1 MDIKKIL
8 NNNAV
13 VTLDTSGEEII
24 VKGKGIAFKKS
35 VGDMI
40 DESRIEKKFVLDNKE
55 TNRRYQEIIV
65 NIPNDCIE
73 VSEEVIEIIKQDVEK
88 NLSDQIYVTLTDHI
102 SNLLERISMGIT
114 FNNTLLWD
122 VKRMY
127 KKEYQ
132 AGLKAV
138 EIIRKRFD
146 IKITDDEASFIALHI
161 VNAEMNI
168 EFQEVFEITAMIDKI
183 YSIVEEEFNLEVDKE
198 DLSYNRFI
206 MHLRF
211 FFERIINKRSLGVE
225 TNENILD
232 MMKKEYPKQYE
243 CVKKICDYISSKYA
257 EPIDGEI
264 LYLMLHVVKLTS

>member
-1 MDIKKIL
+1 MYIKKIL

-13 VTLDTSGEEII
+13 VTLDINGEEVI

-35 VGDMI
+35 PGDII
-40 DESRIEKKFVLDNKE
+40 DESKIEKKFVLDNKE
-55 TNRRYQEIIV
+55 INRNYQEIIV

-73 VSEEVIEIIKQDVEK
+73 VSEEVIEIIKQNIDCD
-88 NLSDQIYVTLTDHI
+88 LSDQIYVTLTDHI

-127 KKEYQ
+127 KDEYK

-138 EIIRKRFD
+138 EVIRKRFD
-146 IKITDDEASFIALHI
+146 IEISDDEASFIALHI
-161 VNAEMNI
+161 VNAEMNV
-168 EFQEVFEITAMIDKI
+168 EFQKVFEITAMIDKV
-183 YSIVEEEFNLEVDKE
+183 YSIVEEEFNLEVDK
-198 DLSYNRFI
+198 DGLNYNRFI

-211 FFERIINKRSLGVE
+211 FFERIINKQNVGVE
-225 TNENILD
+225 TNDNILD
-232 MMKKEYPKQYE
+232 MMKKEYPKQYQ
-243 CVKKICDYISSKYA
+243 CVEKIARYVSSKYT

>member
-1 MDIKKIL
+1 MYIEKIL

-13 VTLDTSGEEII
+13 VTLDANGKEII

-35 VGDMI
+35 VGDII
-40 DESRIEKKFVLDNKE
+40 DESKIEKKFILDNKE
-55 TNRRYQEIIV
+55 INRNYQEIIV

-73 VSEEVIEIIKQDVEK
+73 VSEEVIEIIKQNIEK
-88 NLSDQIYVTLTDHI
+88 DLSDQIYVTLTDHI

-127 KKEYQ
+127 KDEYK

-146 IKITDDEASFIALHI
+146 IKISDDEASFIALHI
-161 VNAEMNI
+161 VNAEMNV
-168 EFQEVFEITAMIDKI
+168 EFEKVFEITAMIDKV
-183 YSIVEEEFNLEVDKE
+183 YSIVEEEFNLEVDK
-198 DLSYNRFI
+198 DNLAYNRFI

-211 FFERIINKRSLGVE
+211 FFERIVNKQSFGVE
-225 TNENILD
+225 TNDNLLD
-232 MMKKEYPKQYE
+232 MMKKEYPKQYK
-243 CVKKICDYISSKYA
+243 CVEKIAEYVSSKYA
-257 EPIDGEI
+257 EPMDGEI

>member
-73 VSEEVIEIIKQDVEK
+73 VSEEVIEIIKQDIEK

-225 TNENILD
+225 TNGNILD

>member
-1 MDIKKIL
+1 MYIEKIL

-13 VTLDTSGEEII
+13 VTLDTNGKEII

-35 VGDMI
+35 VGDII
-40 DESRIEKKFVLDNKE
+40 DESKIEKKFVLDSKE
-55 TNRRYQEIIV
+55 ISRNYQEIIV

-73 VSEEVIEIIKQDVEK
+73 VSEEVIEIIKQNIEK
-88 NLSDQIYVTLTDHI
+88 DLSDQIYVTLTDHI

-127 KKEYQ
+127 KDEYK

-138 EIIRKRFD
+138 EIIRERFD
-146 IKITDDEASFIALHI
+146 IKISDDEASFIALHI
-161 VNAEMNI
+161 VNAEMNV
-168 EFQEVFEITAMIDKI
+168 EFQKVFEITAMIDKV
-183 YSIVEEEFNLEVDKE
+183 YSIVEDEFNLEVDK
-198 DLSYNRFI
+198 DNLAYNRFI

-211 FFERIINKRSLGVE
+211 FFERIINKQSLGVE
-225 TNENILD
+225 TNDNLLD
-232 MMKKEYPKQYE
+232 MMKKEYPKQYQ
-243 CVKKICDYISSKYA
+243 CVEKIAEYVSSKYA
-257 EPIDGEI
+257 EPMDGEI

>member
-1 MDIKKIL
+1 MYIEKIL

-13 VTLDTSGEEII
+13 VTLDANGKEII

-35 VGDMI
+35 VGDII
-40 DESRIEKKFVLDNKE
+40 DESKIEKKFILDNKE
-55 TNRRYQEIIV
+55 INRNYQEIIV

-73 VSEEVIEIIKQDVEK
+73 VSEEVIEIIKQNIEK
-88 NLSDQIYVTLTDHI
+88 DLSDQIYVTLTDHI

-127 KKEYQ
+127 KDEYK

-146 IKITDDEASFIALHI
+146 IKISDDEASFIALHI
-161 VNAEMNI
+161 VNAEMNV
-168 EFQEVFEITAMIDKI
+168 EFEKVFEITAMIDKV
-183 YSIVEEEFNLEVDKE
+183 YSIVEEEFNLEVDK
-198 DLSYNRFI
+198 DNLAYNRFI

-211 FFERIINKRSLGVE
+211 FFERIVNKQSFGVE
-225 TNENILD
+225 TNDNLLD
-232 MMKKEYPKQYE
+232 MMKKEYPKQYQ
-243 CVKKICDYISSKYA
+243 CVEKIAEYVSSKYA
-257 EPIDGEI
+257 EPMDGEI